1 MLKLTFSILTLLLV
15 SQMDAAHSS
24 IAFAQSSSDACHVYL
39 IDHDAAQRASDEY
52 DKATTDEQRA
62 KAISGGVK
70 ILGEFSPK
78 VGEEELTTKTY
89 TIPGSNSVITA
100 SVFYTDEMMASATAA
115 ESVLLGIAV
124 AGKAQENAFDV
135 PNNAVA
141 EVTYN
146 DFTDAVRVKTN
157 VKIKGRSFL
166 VGLQCNH
173 QQRPPRK

>member
-1 MLKLTFSILTLLLV
+1 MLKLTLSILALLLV
-15 SQMDAAHSS
+15 SQIAA
-24 IAFAQSSSDACHVYL
+24 AQSSGDACHVYL
-39 IDHDAAQRASDEY
+39 IDREAALKASDEY
-52 DKATTDEQRA
+52 DKATTDEQRR
-62 KAISGGVK
+62 KALSGGVK

-89 TIPGSNSVITA
+89 AVPGSNSVITA

-115 ESVLLGIAV
+115 ESMLLGIVV
-124 AGKAQENAFDV
+124 ADKARENAIDAQ
-135 PNNAVA
+135 NNVVA

-157 VKIKGRSFL
+157 VKIKGRDFL

-173 QQRPPRK
+173 QRLPAGK